1 MAYIK
6 DPKTGKYVNTGSAPV
21 TPPLTQSAPSAG
33 TAVKYQKNAEGKF
46 VTTEVPKTAGK
57 PNLTTVEGLRDFSM
71 QNNVDVSSTQP
82 KESTLQKIL
91 HVLNTGGYAV
101 GGLIS
106 GKGIKAGIQE
116 HIQPSEA
123 LGIKSKVGGFIADIL
138 LDPTT
143 YITFGYGAGAKLA
156 TKAGTVVLSKA
167 GTSLL
172 KKSILEVGETAAR
185 KAFAEKV
192 LAEGSEKLLAKG
204 GLKVAGVQVL
214 PRSAVTAPFKAADWI
229 AEKTPV
235 VGKLYES
242 AKDLA
247 GKAFVPFK
255 SIKELP
261 GRIGEDYVDKFS
273 QFSKA
278 TRSEVSKAAE
288 EATKL
293 GKSAQKELGKDA
305 GTRVGRLIEGMTDI
319 PAKTAAGVEQV
330 AAKGN
335 SVIDNII
342 GHIQGEHKRFASLE
356 KERGLL
362 DTELPDYLRHYLT
375 PEGREFIQRIPTL
388 HKSFCKKLE

>member
-1 MAYIK
+1 M
-6 DPKTGKYVNTGSAPV
+6 
-21 TPPLTQSAPSAG
+21 
-33 TAVKYQKNAEGKF
+33 
-46 VTTEVPKTAGK
+46 
-57 PNLTTVEGLRDFSM
+57 
-71 QNNVDVSSTQP
+71 
-82 KESTLQKIL
+82 
-91 HVLNTGGYAV
+91 
-101 GGLIS
+101 
-106 GKGIKAGIQE
+106 
-116 HIQPSEA
+116 
-123 LGIKSKVGGFIADIL
+123 
-138 LDPTT
+138 
-143 YITFGYGAGAKLA
+143 
-156 TKAGTVVLSKA
+156 SKA

-293 GKSAQKELGKDA
+293 GKSAQ
-305 GTRVGRLIEGMTDI
+305 R
-319 PAKTAAGVEQV
+319 
-330 AAKGN
+330 N
-335 SVIDNII
+335 S
-342 GHIQGEHKRFASLE
+342 
-356 KERGLL
+356 ERMLV
-362 DTELPDYLRHYLT
+362 
-375 PEGREFIQRIPTL
+375 RE
-388 HKSFCKKLE
+388 SAD